1 MPSRRNNAAAC
12 ASVWSSAS
20 SCPFTWRFCSP
31 PFRTLRKQLV
41 GSVAGKDKDKGQG
54 EDEGEDEGDEDEGHE
69 DEGNEDE
76 GHEDEGNEDEGNE
89 DEGNEDEGNEGEG
102 NEDEGAT
109 DELLCKDPV
118 PAARSVQPCSLNKL
132 FIR

>member
-76 GHEDEGNEDEGNE
+76 G
-89 DEGNEDEGNEGEG
+89 NEGEG